1 MTAQIATW
9 IAAVGFFGLIC
20 FQLLLAIGLPLGQAA
35 WGGKYRILPIR
46 LRIASLLAAIITA
59 LALVIIMEKAEVFAL
74 FNNQT
79 VVTCLTWIFTGYFG
93 LNIFMNLLSKSRL
106 EKRIMTPVATVLFI
120 MCLLVAL
127 TSG

>member
-1 MTAQIATW
+1 MTAQIAAW

-20 FQLLLAIGLPLGQAA
+20 FQLLLASGLPLGQAA

-46 LRIASLLAAIITA
+46 LRIASLLAAATIA
-59 LALVIIMEKAEVFAL
+59 LAAVIILEKADVFTV

-79 VVTCLTWIFTGYFG
+79 LVTCGTWIFTVFFG
-93 LNIFMNLLSKSRL
+93 LSIFMNLMSRSRL
-106 EKRIMTPVATVLFI
+106 EKRIMTPVAVVLCL

>member
-1 MTAQIATW
+1 MTAQIAAW

-20 FQLLLAIGLPLGQAA
+20 FQLLLASGLPLGQAA

-46 LRIASLLAAIITA
+46 LRVASLLAAVIIA
-59 LALVIIMEKAEVFAL
+59 LAAVIILEKAAVFTI
-74 FNNQT
+74 FNNRT
-79 VVTCLTWIFTGYFG
+79 LVTCGTWIFTAFFG
-93 LNIFMNLLSKSRL
+93 LNIFMNLMSKSQL
-106 EKRIMTPVATVLFI
+106 EKRIMTPVATVLCL